1 MVKESII
8 KSKRGFFNIF
18 STPRAKKSVSSLEVP
33 LYCGSGSIFLRVES
47 RFSMRTVGTPC
58 GKKTGEDSFQ
68 HVSPHGTN
76 EYEDS
81 KKIGDE
87 PRNQKK
93 GASDHKK

>member
-8 KSKRGFFNIF
+8 KSKRGFFTIF
-18 STPRAKKSVSSLEVP
+18 SAPAAKKSVSSLKVP
-33 LYCGSGSIFLRVES
+33 LYCGSRSVFLRVES
-47 RFSMRTVGTPC
+47 RFPMRTIRPPC
-58 GKKTGEDSFQ
+58 GEKAGEDSF
-68 HVSPHGTN
+68 HNVNPYGTD

-87 PRNQKK
+87 PGNQKK